1 MNRFRLTSRAERDV
15 DEIWLYIARD
25 NARAADRLMGSF
37 LDRFQML
44 ADRPQLGR
52 RRDELSAG
60 LRSVAIGNYIVLY
73 RPIEGGIEVVRLLS
87 GFRDI
92 DALFDT

>member
-25 NARAADRLMGSF
+25 NTQAADRLMGSF

-44 ADRPQLGR
+44 ADRTRLGR
-52 RRDELSAG
+52 QRDELNAG
-60 LRSVAIGNYIVLY
+60 LRSFVVGNYVVLY
-73 RPIEGGIEVVRLLS
+73 RPIKNGIEDVRVLS
-87 GFRDI
+87 GYRDI
-92 DALFDT
+92 DALFGA